1 METTTIERPK
11 VQIATGQLFINGEWK
26 DSSSRETFKTFNP
39 ANEELIAEVA
49 KGTSEDANA
58 AVAAAK
64 AAFEYGPW
72 GKMGGKERAKIM
84 NRIAD
89 KIEEHAEELITRESM
104 DAGKLRK
111 DVTTVDVPHIA
122 NMFRYYAGWT
132 TKIDGSVKQP
142 EGVLG
147 EDLLGYA
154 RREALGV
161 VVGITPYNFPLILS
175 VSKIAPALAAGN
187 CFIHKPASSTPLSAI
202 TLAKCMQEAG
212 VPNGA
217 YNLVTGPGGAV
228 GSTLVKHPD
237 VDKVAITGSTETGI
251 QIAKDSADTMK
262 HLTMELG
269 GKSPNII
276 FEDADIDQAAFIAAM
291 GIFWNKG
298 EVCVAGSRIIVQESI
313 YEEFLEKLIV
323 EASKMKIGDPQDPE
337 TDMGPMAGKAEF
349 DKVMKYIEIGKNEDK
364 ADLVYG
370 GNHVTVDGKGYYV
383 EPTIF
388 ANGHN
393 KMRIAQEEIFG
404 PVVPVIPFKDFDE
417 AIAIAN
423 DTPFGLASGVQTK
436 DTAKAIR
443 AANLIKAGTVW
454 INTWHEYDPNMPF
467 GGYKMSGYG
476 REQGI
481 EAFEA
486 YTQTKSIWVSLGF
499 PDSNKA

>member
-1 METTTIERPK
+1 MKTIFPK
-11 VQIATGQLFINGEWK
+11 GQLFINGQWR
-26 DSSSRETFKTFNP
+26 DSSSGETFPTYNP
-39 ANEELIAEVA
+39 ASEEHLADIA
-49 KGTSEDANA
+49 KGTANDANA

-64 AAFEYGPW
+64 EAFENGPW
-72 GKMGGKERAKIM
+72 GKMGGAERAKIL
-84 NRIAD
+84 NKIAD
-89 KIEEHAEELITRESM
+89 KIEEHAEELIDRESM
-104 DAGKLRK
+104 DAGKLRR
-111 DVTTVDVPHIA
+111 DVTRVDVPHIA

-132 TKIDGSVKQP
+132 TKIDGSVKDP

-147 EDLLGYA
+147 EQLLGYS
-154 RREALGV
+154 RREPLGV

-202 TLAKCMQEAG
+202 TLAKIMQEAG
-212 VPNGA
+212 VPDGA

-228 GSTLVKHPD
+228 GSTLTKNPD
-237 VDKVAITGSTETGI
+237 VEKIAITGSTQTGI
-251 QIAKDSADTMK
+251 QISKDGADTMK

-276 FEDADIDQAAFIAAM
+276 FADADLDQAARIAAM

-298 EVCVAGSRIIVQESI
+298 EVCVAGSRILVQESV
-313 YEEFLEKLIV
+313 YDEFLEKLIAETKKLKV
-323 EASKMKIGDPQDPE
+323 GDPQDP
-337 TDMGPMAGKAEF
+337 TADLGPMAGKAEF
-349 DKVMKYIEIGKNEDK
+349 EKVMKYIDIGLNEDK

-370 GNHVTVDGKGYYV
+370 GKHVPINGKGYFV

-388 ANGHN
+388 ANAHN

-417 AIAIAN
+417 AIEIAN
-423 DTPFGLASGVQTK
+423 DTPYGLASGVQTK

-443 AANLIKAGTVW
+443 AANAIKAGTVW
-454 INTWHEYDPNMPF
+454 INTWHEYDPNQPF

-476 REQGI
+476 REQGK

-486 YTQTKSIWVSLGF
+486 YTQSKSIWVSLGF
-499 PDSNKA
+499 PEEKNESTELCLEK